1 MAEPKPQEQ
10 LSTVHSPVD
19 EHSLF
24 THSERSL
31 QAQSGPKPPQSGQI
45 LAIKQ
50 IKLFLKNYKLS
61 DDEKLCR

>member
-10 LSTVHSPVD
+10 LSAVHSPVD
-19 EHSLF
+19 EQPLF

-45 LAIKQ
+45 LAVK
-50 IKLFLKNYKLS
+50 
-61 DDEKLCR
+61 